1 MKYFIKD
8 SDKEVQMGQTIEVE
22 QKVMTSLGEGV
33 CKTQVVVTPENVGLL
48 VKKGFLVQKEEENGM
63 SPAIKEHWG
72 KLKPYVRRFARKNDM
87 PLVPAILF
95 FASLQEVSPLAQ
107 IHVLLETISEV
118 KNRGKS
124 PASRVFCLSPICGFK
139 IAMVSLEA
147 SKFTPVFYSRD
158 DAEEAHELIKPF
170 LAAVHE

>member
-22 QKVMTSLGEGV
+22 QKVVTSLGEGV

-48 VKKGFLVQKEEENGM
+48 VKQGFLVQKEEENGM
-63 SPAIKEHWG
+63 PPALKEHWE
-72 KLKPYVRRFARKNDM
+72 KLKPYIRRFARKNDM

-95 FASLQEVSPLAQ
+95 FASLEQVSPLAQ

-124 PASRVFCLSPICGFK
+124 PEFARYYLNPVYGFK
-139 IAMVSLEA
+139 VTMIDPKN
-147 SKFTPVFYSRD
+147 SKFLPVFYSGN
-158 DAEEAHELIKPF
+158 DAKEAYELIKPF
-170 LAAVHE
+170 LAAIHE